1 MIFSRYPE
9 AGKTKTRM
17 IPALGAT
24 GAAKLQQQMTE
35 HTLATA
41 KQLQKSRSLSLEI
54 HFAGGDRQLMSEWLG
69 KGMDYHPQV
78 QGDLG
83 QKMYA
88 AFKRA
93 FERESER
100 VIAIGIDCPEID
112 TSILNQA
119 FEALATRKLVLGG
132 AKDGGYYLI
141 GMERSALLMRGAQSH
156 SHSQSLPMLFN
167 NISWGTSKVLEQTQ
181 AIASHLNLEFYSLP
195 LLNDIDRPD
204 DLWIWQRFDSQS
216 SKR

>member
-17 IPALGAT
+17 IPALGAV

-69 KGMDYHPQV
+69 KGIDYHPQV
-78 QGDLG
+78 AGDLG

-88 AFKRA
+88 AFERA
-93 FERESER
+93 FELGSDR
-100 VIAIGIDCPEID
+100 VVVIGIDCPELNK
-112 TSILNQA
+112 SILNQA
-119 FEALATRKLVLGG
+119 FDALASRELVLGG
-132 AKDGGYYLI
+132 ANDGGYYLI
-141 GMERSALLMRGAQSH
+141 GLN
-156 SHSQSLPMLFN
+156 QSLPLLFN
-167 NISWGTSKVLEQTQ
+167 NISWGTSKVLEQTK
-181 AIASHLNLEFYSLP
+181 AIARNLNLEFYSLP

-204 DLWIWQRFDSQS
+204 DLWIWQQFESQS
-216 SKR
+216 PKS